1 MLIALISLL
10 YSRTIIA
17 TDVCVCRHVWMQIHL
32 FWWQLHI
39 FPVEIIICNSVNWY
53 LIIETHLMMQG
64 DLEE

>member
-10 YSRTIIA
+10 YSRTSIA
-17 TDVCVCRHVWMQIHL
+17 TDVCVCRHVWIQIHL
-32 FWWQLHI
+32 CM
-39 FPVEIIICNSVNWY
+39 VAVTRVNWY